1 MLSRIEGL
9 SRFEDAVGD
18 MDEFSHHGADDEHR
32 RLAVSGQALAKE
44 LVSVPDAHPAWQI
57 EPTEPVEPWRQHLA
71 WRPRLDAHH
80 WINWPADHLQCPRD
94 RVQLFRTAWQ
104 PVTIPAP
111 PQFQQCIRDCF
122 LVPARAMGL
131 FILAQDDSI
140 CGRAP
145 GCPHRAWVAVW
156 RKAIDMI
163 KKLHLIISAMVA
175 VAAAGAPVHA
185 EVNKCKGPDG
195 KVVYQDMPCEAG
207 VGQELNIRT
216 TPSAQPGEASS
227 KPAIQPPAQP
237 SKASVLRAEQ
247 DERAAK
253 LTELNAKDREFR
265 YKDCVNRKELIKSR
279 ARACQLG
286 ACPNLAIAEN
296 EVRFLKMYGAGLPDD
311 CETLNPNRGRGDEV
325 VRQGLRIS
333 LEAPL
338 RKGACRPGA
347 YKELTQMTERKSQTM
362 RVWLSS

>member
-1 MLSRIEGL
+1 MHQGLLSCSCSGYGPI
-9 SRFEDAVGD
+9 
-18 MDEFSHHGADDEHR
+18 HR
-32 RLAVSGQALAKE
+32 GPGRLYL
-44 LVSVPDAHPAWQI
+44 W
-57 EPTEPVEPWRQHLA
+57 T
-71 WRPRLDAHH
+71 
-80 WINWPADHLQCPRD
+80 CPRVSSSCLGGCLEEGD
-94 RVQLFRTAWQ
+94 RHDQETPPHHFRHGRTHSGGGAGTCRSQQVQ
-104 PVTIPAP
+104 
-111 PQFQQCIRDCF
+111 
-122 LVPARAMGL
+122 
-131 FILAQDDSI
+131 
-140 CGRAP
+140 
-145 GCPHRAWVAVW
+145 
-156 RKAIDMI
+156 
-163 KKLHLIISAMVA
+163 
-175 VAAAGAPVHA
+175 
-185 EVNKCKGPDG
+185 GPDG

-207 VGQELNIRT
+207 AGQELNIRT

-227 KPAIQPPAQP
+227 KPAIQPAAQP

-247 DERAAK
+247 DERAAM
-253 LTELNAKDREFR
+253 LTELNAKGREFR

-362 RVWLSS
+362 RVWLSA